1 MEVELEASLAK
12 VREEQEQLASEATR
26 LQQLES
32 RLKTE
37 SSHVKQEKEA
47 VEAER
52 ASLLEQMDRLGQKEE
67 EANRQ
72 SQVRRNQTSL
82 YLRFEYH
89 HPN

>member
-32 RLKTE
+32 RLKIE

-52 ASLLEQMDRLGQKEE
+52 ASLLEQMTHLGQKEE
-67 EANRQ
+67 ETNRR
-72 SQVRRNQTSL
+72 SQVRRNQASL
-82 YLRFEYH
+82 YL
-89 HPN
+89 